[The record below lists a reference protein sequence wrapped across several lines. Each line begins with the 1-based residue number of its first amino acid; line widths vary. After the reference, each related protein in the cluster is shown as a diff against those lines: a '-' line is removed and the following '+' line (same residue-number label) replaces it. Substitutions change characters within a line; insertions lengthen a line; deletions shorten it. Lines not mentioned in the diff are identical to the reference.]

1 MGVLLIGDI
10 LVGGMWMIRFD
21 HLTKNLEADLHG
33 RLRAEYSD
41 PSSQFRELFDDLQS
55 KSQCCGVESP
65 LDYNGSFWQMTETR
79 YFLDYERALNTSL
92 ISDHVDVEEEE
103 EIAENE
109 TNQNQTEDD
118 VDLHHVDSDDLL
130 LPW

>member
-1 MGVLLIGDI
+1 MY
-10 LVGGMWMIRFD
+10 RF
-21 HLTKNLEADLHG
+21 
-33 RLRAEYSD
+33 RAEYSD

-92 ISDHVDVEEEE
+92 NSDHVGKYLSLKGRFIYFFDFISPSSSQAI
-103 EIAENE
+103 IAL
-109 TNQNQTEDD
+109 TI
-118 VDLHHVDSDDLL
+118 
-130 LPW
+130 